1 MTVRPA
7 AAGAAAQT
15 PRSLPA
21 PTALQGAQVARTLLG
36 QDAVSLHP
44 AWSRSV
50 GAGAPPAVTPQALV
64 VGTRDGRIEA
74 VSPDTGE
81 ALWAVPVADM
91 QGAPVVGP
99 DGAVYAVSGKHQVL
113 SLNPDGTPRWSKDFE
128 GWVVGPPAVG
138 PEGTMAL
145 LVKKG
150 GDRIFSLDAAT
161 GERRWDRHLQF
172 PYTQVSRPPVVAPD
186 GTILAFDGADH
197 TLWGLDPQ
205 SGRQRWKV
213 GVGDLLAS
221 GPTVGKDGTVY
232 YTRAFGDV
240 VALDPATGK
249 GRWHSKVGASPAA
262 VPSQEGPVFVRAE
275 GNKVAALDPQT
286 GGVLWDREVPD
297 VVLTEPAVD
306 PSGNLV
312 VGGSDGVARA
322 LDAQTGAPR
331 WTAALGGDLKRAVSG
346 PEDEVFFADGSGRV
360 MALHPQ
366 QGAAEALSQ
375 SRASGTEEGGAIQVN
390 RVTVTIGGIELPI
403 QS

>member
-15 PRSLPA
+15 FRSLPT
-21 PTALQGAQVARTLLG
+21 PTAVDGGQVARTLLG
-36 QDAVSLHP
+36 EDAVSLHP

-50 GAGAPPAVTPQALV
+50 GAGAPPAVAPEALV
-64 VGTRDGRIEA
+64 VGTREGEVQA
-74 VSPDTGE
+74 VSPESGE
-81 ALWAVPVADM
+81 TLWSVQVPEL
-91 QGAPVVGP
+91 QGSPVVGP
-99 DGAVYAVSGKHQVL
+99 DGAVYAVSGRHRVV
-113 SLNPDGTPRWSKDFE
+113 SLNPDGSERWTKDFE

-150 GDRIFSLDAAT
+150 GDRIFSLEAAT
-161 GERRWDRHLQF
+161 GERRWDRNLQF
-172 PYTQVSRPPVVAPD
+172 PYTQVSKPPVVALD
-186 GTILAFDGADH
+186 GTIIAFDGADH

-205 SGRQRWKV
+205 NGRQRWKT

-221 GPTVGKDGTVY
+221 GPTSGQDGTVY

-249 GRWHSKVGASPAA
+249 GKWHSKVGASPAA
-262 VPSQEGPVFVRAE
+262 VPSQDGPVFVRAE

-297 VVLTEPAVD
+297 VQLTEPAVD
-306 PSGNLV
+306 PSGHLV

-322 LDAQTGAPR
+322 LDARTGAPR
-331 WTAALGGDLKRAVSG
+331 WNAALGGDLKRAVAGSQ
-346 PEDEVFFADGSGRV
+346 DEIYFSDGSGRI

-366 QGAAEALSQ
+366 QGTAQALSE
-375 SRASGTEEGGAIQVN
+375 SRVLFTEEAGAIQVN
-390 RVTVTIGGIELPI
+390 RGIVTIGDIELPI